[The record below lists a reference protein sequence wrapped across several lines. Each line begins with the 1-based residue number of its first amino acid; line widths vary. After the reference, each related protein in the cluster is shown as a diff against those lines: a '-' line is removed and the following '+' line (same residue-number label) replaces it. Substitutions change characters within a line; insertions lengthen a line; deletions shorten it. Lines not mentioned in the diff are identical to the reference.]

1 MKKYLIIGLSA
12 LILEVGSTFYIT
24 YVAEKNI
31 IGMLFFAG
39 IGPFLSLPFAGYM
52 IESKNWMERIHMA
65 LALSIGYM
73 IGSFIV
79 IFLIQ

>member
-12 LILEVGSTFYIT
+12 LTLEVGSTFYIT
-24 YVAEKNI
+24 NVAEKNVM
-31 IGMLFFAG
+31 GMLFFAG

-73 IGSFIV
+73 VGSFIV